1 MSDTVLSVLIP
12 VLASALTGAATWLAT
27 RRQKRNDFIA
37 SLQHSIDSLAASYD
51 DLKSNSLSMKT
62 SYCVMK
68 SIVLI
73 AVSALCGCRSPSPVP
88 VVAVTERVRS
98 IPVKDSLSLTALIRV
113 DTLKRIVLSEVQAS
127 ATPNMRYRLSL
138 DTLPDA
144 SRLRLDVYNVRDS
157 VRLIERDS
165 VVFVPVQQAEAG
177 KPDDYRFLF
186 FLIPVAVVLFVL
198 LKKT

>member
-1 MSDTVLSVLIP
+1 
-12 VLASALTGAATWLAT
+12 
-27 RRQKRNDFIA
+27 
-37 SLQHSIDSLAASYD
+37 
-51 DLKSNSLSMKT
+51 
-62 SYCVMK
+62 MK

-113 DTLKRIVLSEVQAS
+113 DTLKRIVLSEVHAA

-138 DTLPDA
+138 DTLRDG
-144 SRLRLDVYNVRDS
+144 SRLKLDVFNVRDS

-165 VVFVPVQQAEAG
+165 VVFVPVRPPEAS
-177 KPDDYRFLF
+177 KSDYRFLF
-186 FLIPVAVVLFVL
+186 FFVPIVIVLSVWL
-198 LKKT
+198 LRKQ

>member
-1 MSDTVLSVLIP
+1 
-12 VLASALTGAATWLAT
+12 
-27 RRQKRNDFIA
+27 
-37 SLQHSIDSLAASYD
+37 
-51 DLKSNSLSMKT
+51 
-62 SYCVMK
+62 MK

-88 VVAVTERVRS
+88 VVTVTERVRS

-144 SRLRLDVYNVRDS
+144 SRLKLDVYNVRDS

-165 VVFVPVQQAEAG
+165 VVFVPVQ
-177 KPDDYRFLF
+177 KPETSKSDYRLLF
-186 FLIPVAVVLFVL
+186 FLVPVAVVLL
-198 LKKT
+198 IILKKT

>member
-1 MSDTVLSVLIP
+1 
-12 VLASALTGAATWLAT
+12 
-27 RRQKRNDFIA
+27 
-37 SLQHSIDSLAASYD
+37 
-51 DLKSNSLSMKT
+51 
-62 SYCVMK
+62 MK

-73 AVSALCGCRSPSPVP
+73 AVSALCGCRSPSPLP
-88 VVAVTERVRS
+88 VVTVTERVRS
-98 IPVKDSLSLTALIRV
+98 FPVKDSLSLTALIRV
-113 DTLKRIVLSEVQAS
+113 DSLKRIVLSEVHAA
-127 ATPNMRYRLSL
+127 ATPNIRYHLSL

-144 SRLRLDVYNVRDS
+144 SLLKLDVYNVRDS

-165 VVFVPVQQAEAG
+165 VVFVPVQQTEAG

>member
-1 MSDTVLSVLIP
+1 
-12 VLASALTGAATWLAT
+12 
-27 RRQKRNDFIA
+27 
-37 SLQHSIDSLAASYD
+37 
-51 DLKSNSLSMKT
+51 
-62 SYCVMK
+62 MK
-68 SIVLI
+68 SIALI

-88 VVAVTERVRS
+88 VATVTERVRS

-144 SRLRLDVYNVRDS
+144 SRLKLDVYNVRDS

-165 VVFVPVQQAEAG
+165 VVFVPVQKPETG
-177 KPDDYRFLF
+177 KPDYWFLF
-186 FLIPVAVVLFVL
+186 LVSFLFRSNSNRFISVVIEETITCSKTEKSEVL
-198 LKKT
+198 KLRSFAITSIKSKVI

>member
-1 MSDTVLSVLIP
+1 
-12 VLASALTGAATWLAT
+12 
-27 RRQKRNDFIA
+27 
-37 SLQHSIDSLAASYD
+37 
-51 DLKSNSLSMKT
+51 
-62 SYCVMK
+62 MK

-73 AVSALCGCRSPSPVP
+73 AVSALCGCRSPSPLP
-88 VVAVTERVRS
+88 VVTVTERVRS
-98 IPVKDSLSLTALIRV
+98 FPVKDSLSLTALIRV

-165 VVFVPVQQAEAG
+165 VVFVPS
-177 KPDDYRFLF
+177 FLSHSCSGRSF
-186 FLIPVAVVLFVL
+186 CLIEKDIATEMVEYGRLQICHNA
-198 LKKT
+198 

>member
-1 MSDTVLSVLIP
+1 
-12 VLASALTGAATWLAT
+12 
-27 RRQKRNDFIA
+27 
-37 SLQHSIDSLAASYD
+37 
-51 DLKSNSLSMKT
+51 
-62 SYCVMK
+62 MK

-113 DTLKRIVLSEVQAS
+113 DTLKRIVLSEVHAA

-138 DTLPDA
+138 DTLRDA
-144 SRLRLDVYNVRDS
+144 SLLKLDVYNVRDS

-177 KPDDYRFLF
+177 KPDDYRFNDY
-186 FLIPVAVVLFVL
+186 PHVVRLYVL
-198 LKKT
+198 DLKSVL

>member
-1 MSDTVLSVLIP
+1 
-12 VLASALTGAATWLAT
+12 
-27 RRQKRNDFIA
+27 
-37 SLQHSIDSLAASYD
+37 
-51 DLKSNSLSMKT
+51 
-62 SYCVMK
+62 MK

-113 DTLKRIVLSEVQAS
+113 DTLKRIVLSEVHAA

-138 DTLPDA
+138 DTLRDA
-144 SRLRLDVYNVRDS
+144 SLLKLDVYNVRDS